1 MARVDQYLAL
11 IDDPG
16 VPSLGRPHP
25 DDDVLL
31 ALLVHLAFSDGVVQ
45 GDEFALLKRVR
56 PDLDDGELMMWAMEE
71 AGRPLDAEGLARVLA
86 SPQDRWS
93 GLRFAARMVCL
104 DGDVAEEEL
113 TELRRLA
120 ELLELPL
127 ARVQEAVDEIVASG
141 MTHPDALTDALR
153 HMFWDTLVPDRDE
166 LESDLASVVP
176 EGAGAVCRVLL
187 HDDSEVAGIF
197 TQGLAARFDH
207 GPAFVRW
214 DEIERYT
221 RVPVPGAAFHLLTA
235 KGNHSMSD
243 PRLRDVG
250 ALLDVIY
257 GRVPVNRPDEAPDEA

>member
-1 MARVDQYLAL
+1 MHRAGKPLSQA
-11 IDDPG
+11 
-16 VPSLGRPHP
+16 
-25 DDDVLL
+25 LL
-31 ALLVHLAFSDGVVQ
+31 AEAARQEAAERARGFVADHV
-45 GDEFALLKRVR
+45 DEA
-56 PDLDDGELMMWAMEE
+56 G
-71 AGRPLDAEGLARVLA
+71 AGRPA
-86 SPQDRWS
+86 WHY
-93 GLRFAARMVCL
+93 
-104 DGDVAEEEL
+104 DGAPD
-113 TELRRLA
+113 TSTTGRRYSQLN
-120 ELLELPL
+120 
-127 ARVQEAVDEIVASG
+127 
-141 MTHPDALTDALR
+141 DALTDALR